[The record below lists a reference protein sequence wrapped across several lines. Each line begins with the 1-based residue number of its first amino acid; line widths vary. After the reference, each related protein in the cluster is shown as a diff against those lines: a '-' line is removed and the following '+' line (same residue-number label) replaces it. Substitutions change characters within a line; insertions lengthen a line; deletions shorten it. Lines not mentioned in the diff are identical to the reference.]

1 MMQLRYLQEC
11 TLNVLSSVKQANGTY
26 RKVPTLVDT
35 YKVQMEELSDQVSSS
50 IYGANM
56 LKTYRLI
63 SPYHKLENYL
73 IDKTGCEGDNISK
86 YQISINDYNYKIVA
100 VKRNWIDIEL
110 L

>member
-1 MMQLRYLQEC
+1 MQLRYLQNC
-11 TLNVLSSVKQANGTY
+11 ILQTLSSVKQPNGTY
-26 RKVPTLVDT
+26 KKVPSSIGV
-35 YKVQMEELSDQVSSS
+35 YKVQKEELTDQVSSS

-73 IDKTGCEGDNISK
+73 IDKTGCEADNISK
-86 YQISINDYNYKIVA
+86 YQVSLDNHNYKIVA
-100 VKRNWIDIEL
+100 VKKNWIDVEL

>member
-1 MMQLRYLQEC
+1 MQLRYLQEC
-11 TLNVLSSVKQANGTY
+11 TLSVLSSIKQANGTY
-26 RKVPTLVDT
+26 QKVSSFVDK

-50 IYGANM
+50 VYGANM
-56 LKTYRLI
+56 LKTYRLT

-73 IDKTGCEGDNISK
+73 IDKTGCEEDNVSK